1 MNTHCIC
8 IAVKLQIFFSSRTN
22 GFTIEQLTITETI
35 FLPLDFFFTSG
46 YPNLFICHSNHT
58 INYFEA

>member
-35 FLPLDFFFTSG
+35 FLPLDFFLLRAILIRLYVTQ
-46 YPNLFICHSNHT
+46 T
-58 INYFEA
+58 IQ